1 VNQETLEAH
10 LKTLVSTL
18 PTPNYIE
25 RRFALAKD
33 EGHLSQDFDYF
44 KSSLLRERQPDLGEL
59 LGQKQVLIL
68 AEPGGGKSIVARAA
82 AKELAIRKHTLPIF
96 LELKE
101 YRGGLKEL
109 LSSGMPDWARPPEA
123 SIDGQML
130 HKAYVL
136 DGLDEVPL
144 DFQDEFFRDLS
155 SLLSNDKKSQFFLTS
170 RQAFYVSH
178 KRSLP
183 DVPGLFHLCDFSDDD
198 IRKYVELQGAMYE
211 DFRAAA
217 RQADAEE
224 EMRNPF
230 LLSVL
235 VERFRKT
242 GGFSDRRSDNL
253 SYIVDQLIASRPRV
267 AQYQQRRALRFIAV
281 AMETYARNELSES
294 EALAVIKQSM
304 KVQDGEAQR
313 ILNELYCSILKRTK
327 NGLAF
332 QLASHGEYLAA
343 ELLSDVPMDRVRE
356 LAFVDYQNPN
366 ESWQNAM
373 SYLAETN
380 DSVRRFF
387 VRNHPL
393 WMLSSSPSV
402 FSNEEKN
409 TIVRGIL
416 EKLKTNNQF
425 ALDHPR
431 LKIWRMARF
440 VTGEMQTSLL
450 EDLNSPDRVV
460 LGNAMALLGVLKR
473 KEVLPN
479 ALAKALDRNADFGLR
494 HSGVVAV
501 VNAGSPENVP
511 ELLAGLKKEDP
522 AYLNTLDAACSLV
535 DETQFDEV
543 FPLMFSENA
552 MLSSTFYHFREL
564 RSREVLIRT
573 LIYFERHINQ
583 LNSTRPGAY
592 VEPILQLLPTYL
604 DREIALI
611 VARLLVATR
620 EAGIYPDRS
629 APLSTLFEIARDC
642 DQEAWVFREYV
653 EPSFEKPEEKGPQ
666 RFFVEEIVAGFLNLN
681 AAKWLVEKNAT
692 ETIKRFAGYLR
703 GPVREFLKPYSG
715 GLIESQEQWAA
726 KHRDEDEERRRR
738 HEDEL
743 TTLRRDIRENESL
756 DEVLG
761 AVLRLREEHLPEV
774 DEARKIWLAEKVSAR
789 LVELKLHQSVQ
800 WKENTLWLPTQLGPL
815 LSLVS
820 HYQLPLDPDSTLVD
834 ALMGWD
840 SGEIPKYYKKYG
852 FSAAAKDAFEARLEN
867 PPSPQGLEALVRF
880 VHQTEIWSD
889 RIEAGLKKTM
899 EGETL
904 QDYVMVLVLETLTRR
919 GLSDQTLENLAANAK
934 SSQLRDYAFQALIE
948 RQHRPTIERSLSRL
962 LDTDTDLSAGEVG
975 PMERS
980 PLNWIS
986 KVRSEFAWD
995 KLAKLRGMALQKNQP
1010 TVVGLLTDTLA
1021 RTNKFETAKLVERQI
1036 KLAPVEWQHVQKTH
1050 AIRLEA
1056 EAKIEKAQSAPLAQV
1071 LQRLQGTTSL
1081 NLLLVFCEG
1090 SSDIP
1095 VFRTFLNQIR
1105 DVSSEV
1111 KFNFVGGWSQL
1122 PLKDPSLFM
1131 LGCKAAIVVMDGDQ
1145 GRHLTKRNR
1154 PLTTTARREK
1164 ARLAPSGVELFVLN
1178 RYGIENYFSKQAME
1192 SVTGRDLK
1200 AYFPLTEDISV
1211 VDQLSEEFRPWS
1223 FRIIRFLGR
1232 VLKLGAP
1239 AGRKSL
1245 YAKARNQEVAE
1256 KMNVA
1261 EDLNGTDLLDI
1272 LQHISLRAQELQYE

>member
-1 VNQETLEAH
+1 LNQENLEAY
-10 LKTLVSTL
+10 LKTLVSSL

-33 EGHLSQDFDYF
+33 EGHLSHDFDYF
-44 KSSLLRERQPDLGEL
+44 KSSLPRERQPDLEEL
-59 LGQKQVLIL
+59 LEQKQLLIL

-82 AKELAIRKHTLPIF
+82 VKELASRKQTFPIF
-96 LELKE
+96 VELKE
-101 YRGGLKEL
+101 YRGDLKEL
-109 LSSGMPDWARPPEA
+109 LSSGIPEWARPSDA
-123 SIDGQML
+123 SVDGQML
-130 HKAYVL
+130 HKTYVL
-136 DGLDEVPL
+136 DGLDEVPVEL
-144 DFQDEFFRDLS
+144 QDAFFRDLS
-155 SLLSNDKKSQFFLTS
+155 SLLSSDKKSQFFLTS

-178 KRSLP
+178 RRSLP

-198 IRKYVELQGAMYE
+198 IREYVELQGATFE

-217 RQADAEE
+217 KQADAEE

-281 AMETYARNELSES
+281 AMETYARNELSEA

-373 SYLAETN
+373 SYLAEMN
-380 DSVRRFF
+380 DSVRNFF

-416 EKLKTNNQF
+416 EKLKANNQF

-440 VTGEMQTSLL
+440 VTGEMRTRLL
-450 EDLNSPDRVV
+450 EDLKSPDGVV
-460 LGNAMALLGVLKR
+460 LGNAIALLGVLKG
-473 KEVLPN
+473 KEVLPT
-479 ALAKALDRNADFGLR
+479 ALAKALDRDSDFGLR

-501 VNAGSPENVP
+501 VNAGSRENVP
-511 ELLAGLKKEDP
+511 ELLAGLNKEDP
-522 AYLNTLDAACSLV
+522 AYLNVLNAACSLV

-564 RSREVLIRT
+564 RSREILVKT
-573 LIYFERHINQ
+573 LTYFERHIDQ

-592 VEPILQLLPTYL
+592 VEPILQLLPNYF
-604 DREIALI
+604 DWEIAQI

-620 EAGIYPDRS
+620 EAGIYPDGS

-642 DQEAWVFREYV
+642 DQEGWVFKDYV
-653 EPSFEKPEEKGPQ
+653 APSFERPEEEERQP
-666 RFFVEEIVAGFLNLN
+666 FFVEEIVAAFLNLN

-715 GLIESQEQWAA
+715 GLIESQEQWAV
-726 KHRDEDEERRRR
+726 KHRDEDDERRRR
-738 HEDEL
+738 HEGEL
-743 TTLRRDIRENESL
+743 ATLRRNIRENESL

-761 AVLRLREEHLPEV
+761 AVLRLKEEHLPEV
-774 DEARKIWLAEKVSAR
+774 DNAREIWLAEKVSAR
-789 LVELKLHQSVQ
+789 LVELNLRQSIQ

-815 LSLVS
+815 LTLVA

-840 SGEIPKYYKKYG
+840 SGGIPKYYKKYG
-852 FSAAAKDAFEARLEN
+852 FSAAAKDAFEAHLEN

-880 VHQTEIWSD
+880 VHQTDIWSG
-889 RIEAGLKKTM
+889 RIEAGLKKAM
-899 EGETL
+899 EEETL
-904 QDYVMVLVLETLTRR
+904 QDYVLVLVLETLTRR
-919 GLSDQTLENLAANAK
+919 GLSDDALENLAANAK
-934 SSQLRDYAFQALIE
+934 SSELRDYAFQALVE
-948 RQHRPTIERSLSRL
+948 RQHRPTIERNLSRL
-962 LDTDTDLSAGEVG
+962 LDAGTALSAGEVG

-986 KVRSEFAWD
+986 KIRSEFAWD
-995 KLAKLRGMALQKNQP
+995 KLAKLRGIALQKNQP

-1021 RTNKFETAKLVERQI
+1021 RTNKFETAKLVERQV
-1036 KLAPVEWQHVQKTH
+1036 KLAPVEWQHVQKAH

-1095 VFRTFLNQIR
+1095 VFRTFLHQIR
-1105 DVSSEV
+1105 DVSNEV
-1111 KFNFVGGWSQL
+1111 KFDFIGGWSQL
-1122 PLKDPSLFM
+1122 PLKDASVFM
-1131 LGCKAAIVVMDGDQ
+1131 LGCKAAIVVMDGDR
-1145 GRHLTKRNR
+1145 GRHMSKRNR
-1154 PLTTTARREK
+1154 PLTTIGRREK
-1164 ARLAPSGVELFVLN
+1164 ARLAASGVELCILN

-1192 SVTGRDLK
+1192 SFMGRDLT

-1239 AGRKSL
+1239 GGRKSL
-1245 YAKARNQEVAE
+1245 YSKARNQEVAE
-1256 KMNVA
+1256 KMCA
-1261 EDLNGTDLLDI
+1261 TKELEGTDLLEI
-1272 LQHISLRAQELQYE
+1272 LRHISMRAQELQSE